1 MSIKQKTII
10 LLGVICMAVANYSR
24 AGNGYNLL
32 PQYVI
37 YEKAENTFTIV
48 ENKKATDIY
57 VDPSD
62 WKGVRRAVTDLT
74 EDIQRV
80 SGVSAKPNETVSI
93 GQSGIIVGTIGKSKI
108 IDRLIAEK
116 KIDVSSVRGKW
127 ESFLIQTVDNYL
139 VVAGSDKRGTIYG
152 VYDISEKIGVS
163 PWYYWADV
171 PIKKNNNIYVKSGKY
186 IQDSPKVKYRGIFIN
201 DEHPSFASWGRE
213 KFGGVNSKLYVHI
226 FELLLRLKANYLWPA
241 MWANAFNEDDPMS
254 PVLADEY
261 GIVMGTSHH
270 EPMMRAHKEYTKRR
284 KEIGPWDYINNK
296 ENIDKFFREG
306 LERNKHFDNIIT
318 IGMRGDGDSLM
329 SKSTYIL

>member
-1 MSIKQKTII
+1 M
-10 LLGVICMAVANYSR
+10 
-24 AGNGYNLL
+24 
-32 PQYVI
+32 
-37 YEKAENTFTIV
+37 
-48 ENKKATDIY
+48 
-57 VDPSD
+57 
-62 WKGVRRAVTDLT
+62 
-74 EDIQRV
+74 
-80 SGVSAKPNETVSI
+80 
-93 GQSGIIVGTIGKSKI
+93 
-108 IDRLIAEK
+108 
-116 KIDVSSVRGKW
+116 
-127 ESFLIQTVDNYL
+127 
-139 VVAGSDKRGTIYG
+139 
-152 VYDISEKIGVS
+152 
-163 PWYYWADV
+163 
-171 PIKKNNNIYVKSGKY
+171 
-186 IQDSPKVKYRGIFIN
+186 KYRGIFIN

-318 IGMRGDGDSLM
+318 IGMRGDGDSPMGKGDDEENIRVLKDVVKGQRKIIEEVYGNTTTLGYLYR
-329 SKSTYIL
+329 SPTLL